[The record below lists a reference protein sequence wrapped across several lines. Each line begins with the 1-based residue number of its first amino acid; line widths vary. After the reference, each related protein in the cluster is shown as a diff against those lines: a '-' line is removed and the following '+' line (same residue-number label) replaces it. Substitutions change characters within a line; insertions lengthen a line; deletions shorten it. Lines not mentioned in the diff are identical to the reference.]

1 MVAMR
6 DVDALFLELYGRL
19 PRAGPGDA
27 ASTLRALEVVRRT
40 LDPRLVLDAGC
51 GPGAHTLVLAEAL
64 PAARILAVDLL
75 EWMVER
81 TQASIRRAGLT
92 DRVRAE
98 ARDMLDCGLA
108 PGTVDLVWCEAAVYS
123 VGVRSALETW
133 RGLLAQDGH
142 VVFSEV
148 IWSGAVRPAAARE
161 FWAREYPA
169 MTDGAGVQAQVEAAG
184 YHLLESFPLPEP
196 AWWRAYYQPL
206 LERVGELRPQHADDP
221 DAQALLDEA
230 VREAELRREHAQ
242 AYEYRFFVTR
252 PA

>member
-1 MVAMR
+1 MG
-6 DVDALFLELYGRL
+6 DVETLFLELYGRL

-27 ASTLRALEVVRRT
+27 ASTRRALEVVRREHE
-40 LDPRLVLDAGC
+40 PRLVLDAGC

-75 EWMVER
+75 EWMVDR
-81 TQASIRRAGLT
+81 AQASIRQAGLT
-92 DRVRAE
+92 DRVRVE

-108 PGTVDLVWCEAAVYS
+108 PGTVDLVWCEAAIYN

-133 RGLLAQDGH
+133 RGLLTPDGH
-142 VVFSEV
+142 VVFSEAS
-148 IWSGAVRPAAARE
+148 WSGAERPAAARE

-169 MTDGAGVQAQVEAAG
+169 MTDAAGVQAQLEAAG
-184 YHLLESFPLPEP
+184 YRLLESFRLPDS
-196 AWWRAYYQPL
+196 AWWRPYYQPL
-206 LERVGELRPQHADDP
+206 LERVDELRPQHAGDP

-230 VREAELRREHAQ
+230 VREAELHREHAH